1 MDNVGALNLLFQA
14 GTLLL
19 IILLL
24 LAMVMHINNLN
35 KVYKLMAKL
44 QHKESVPK
52 DLLYKEMTVP
62 QGMNFTALALAS
74 WIMLLVAIAFLY
86 LLVPTYLPL
95 SYMDLSDLASSPMGF
110 AKFGIAVAALV
121 AVVLLFLDKLPENYR
136 NLKLTEL
143 YSFYS
148 ISKRMKK
155 LIGIT
160 VVVLCISIIIS
171 SYVGTIYPGRSP
183 SAELLSLILMII
195 SAGIL
200 VMPIFK
206 EAWEARR

>member
-1 MDNVGALNLLFQA
+1 
-14 GTLLL
+14 
-19 IILLL
+19 
-24 LAMVMHINNLN
+24 
-35 KVYKLMAKL
+35 
-44 QHKESVPK
+44 
-52 DLLYKEMTVP
+52 
-62 QGMNFTALALAS
+62 
-74 WIMLLVAIAFLY
+74 
-86 LLVPTYLPL
+86 
-95 SYMDLSDLASSPMGF
+95 
-110 AKFGIAVAALV
+110 
-121 AVVLLFLDKLPENYR
+121 
-136 NLKLTEL
+136 
-143 YSFYS
+143 
-148 ISKRMKK
+148 